1 MAPRPNSDAA
11 VTARIALIPRPERE
25 TATALRDLIRAA
37 LPRAQESIKWGYPT
51 YSGESNIC
59 SLNPAKGYVRLQFF
73 RGAHLHDPHGLLEGT
88 GKGMRHIKV
97 RRRADVK
104 KGRMTALLKAA
115 EKLDRS

>member
-73 RGAHLHDPHGLLEGT
+73 RGRISTTPTACWKARARACGT
-88 GKGMRHIKV
+88 S
-97 RRRADVK
+97 
-104 KGRMTALLKAA
+104 
-115 EKLDRS
+115 RSGVART